1 MKKDQEIANRIEELV
16 RLYFQGGG
24 FGDPD
29 ALKEHEWEIERLKH
43 ERQMLISRKVE
54 RIERL
59 SIWIAIF
66 SLLIGI
72 LQVYQAFQ

>member
-16 RLYFQGGG
+16 HLYSQGGG

-43 ERQMLISRKVE
+43 EREMLISRKVE
-54 RIERL
+54 RIERF
-59 SIWIAIF
+59 SICITIL

-72 LQVYQAFQ
+72 IQVYQTFQ